1 MKLVELQFYIES
13 FKERHFFKANFFFDM
28 QEQRKITKRIV
39 IDMRS
44 KTNLVEKTVLSL
56 KIPYKLTL
64 DQQELAKKINE
75 TNPYETLRYKEK
87 HSVKTSFDSD
97 EEEEEE
103 EKKGG
108 PTIPAKAVDLRAKNP
123 YFYEAFGLV
132 YKVLFTNTGLR
143 VYVDINSLSPI
154 DQAQ

>member
-13 FKERHFFKANFFFDM
+13 FKERHFYKANFFFDP

-64 DQQELAKKINE
+64 DQLELARKNE
-75 TNPYETLRYKEK
+75 MNPYETMRYKEK
-87 HSVKTSFDSD
+87 HAVKTSFDSD

-103 EKKGG
+103 KGG
-108 PTIPAKAVDLRAKNP
+108 PSIPFRVSHVKAKNP

-132 YKVLFTNTGLR
+132 YKVMFTKTGLR

-154 DQAQ
+154 DQGH

>member
-13 FKERHFFKANFFFDM
+13 FKERHFFKAAFFFDL

-64 DQQELAKKINE
+64 DQQELAKKMNE

-87 HSVKTSFDSD
+87 HAVKTSFDSD
-97 EEEEEE
+97 EEEE

-108 PTIPAKAVDLRAKNP
+108 PTIPAKALDLRAKNP